1 MYFILVNNWRM
12 SKKTDWKEEPNLR
25 WALCDAVPLSMMQEG
40 TTKGER
46 FELHYGKRQEGNLKI
61 CLNKN
66 VSFWAVFLSETGSCY
81 TAPCCLE
88 LSFLSLPAWSTVT
101 YHHAQLWARFKV
113 VLLLSSFTL
122 PTFKFLWDTRLSGAQ
137 RQYTKY
143 KRNHRANENSKVME
157 ARTRLMRPCLLSF
170 WFAHLFF
177 HQGSYNYSK
186 HGFRHR
192 WDDNEWRTR
201 KLMTERPIKWLFYTH
216 LSLPHAF
223 PPSYDFPGKLVY
235 PPQTQ
240 LLALSAL
247 SSATF

>member
-1 MYFILVNNWRM
+1 M
-12 SKKTDWKEEPNLR
+12 S
-25 WALCDAVPLSMMQEG
+25 G
-40 TTKGER
+40 
-46 FELHYGKRQEGNLKI
+46 FELFFF
-61 CLNKN
+61 
-66 VSFWAVFLSETGSCY
+66 VTETGSCY

-122 PTFKFLWDTRLSGAQ
+122 PTFKFLWDTSLSGAQ

-143 KRNHRANENSKVME
+143 KRKHRANENSKVVE
-157 ARTRLMRPCLLSF
+157 ARTRLMRPCPLSF

-192 WDDNEWRTR
+192 WDNNELLLSGGQGNW
-201 KLMTERPIKWLFYTH
+201 WLNGQLNDSSTH
-216 LSLPHAF
+216 TSHSLTLSLLPMTSQGNLSIHHRLSCWPYLPWAGQ
-223 PPSYDFPGKLVY
+223 PSNTSPTLVK
-235 PPQTQ
+235 
-240 LLALSAL
+240 
-247 SSATF
+247 